1 MAGRLD
7 RGAADGFIQPEDAP
21 AMKAIADKTATAIF
35 PK

>member
-7 RGAADGFIQPEDAP
+7 RGVADRFQPEDAP
-21 AMKAIADKTATAIF
+21 AMKAIADKTAAAIF